1 MKTFKFMSRM
11 VTVFGLLMMFA
22 ASGWGACSGTSR
34 GSWDTSINST
44 YSNSTSAKN
53 DEQDYY
59 TISITQNGTLDIS
72 VNDTDSGNWDNL
84 TATLYP
90 NASCNTPSSWSDSTT
105 GKTETGVLTHSQT
118 VSSGTYV
125 IHIAGSSSD
134 NTNYTFSG
142 TFTPSSSPEINVIG
156 VADGSTDTSFGSTLV
171 TSGTI
176 DRTYTIQNT
185 GTANLTL
192 GTVSAG
198 GDFTVTLQ
206 PTSTVTA
213 GSSTIFTVRFDPS
226 AVGTR
231 VATISFSNN
240 DLDENPYNFSISG
253 IGDAP
258 PTIGDIPDQI
268 TTVGSSFSL
277 NLSSFVGL
285 TNSDPIILPYVL
297 TGTLPAGLTFNDAT
311 GVISGTPTTITAA
324 SSFVFKASDNDGQ
337 TSSNTFTIAVAAA
350 VTDSFGGRNFI
361 QRTQHSLFGDVK
373 VIGNTVLCIL
383 NNGVCV
389 EPSNTDSN
397 NNTNLQ
403 KAPQSASSFTLPTNA
418 TIEYARLYWQGR
430 KAATSNND
438 AWDNTSKTAAAT
450 IGIKKGS
457 GGTFTYLTADI
468 KDFDSTQSTN
478 FIRTYSASADASSVV
493 TGSDTYYIDTANF
506 YTNTGATSNNS
517 ISDGLGAYGAW
528 VLVVVY
534 QDPNE
539 TKARNITVF
548 DGYKQVTKDTGNIDI
563 SVSGFLTP
571 RTGTVDSKTY
581 VFAAEGD
588 RYIQGDAIKMA
599 GLTYS
604 TTLATIGTFD
614 SRVDVL
620 GTRNPNLTNNNGIDI
635 QKYDS
640 GTTSG
645 ALNIIRTNEVG
656 AKFQFTSTQDTYFP
670 SLIVFSTELYLPQ
683 LCYDYSLKQDGHYLA
698 IDRNTYPIAHLD
710 SVISSSDVEVT
721 VYLKNKEADIAAE
734 GIAIKAD
741 INDSAFDQVG
751 HMYTSNVNGSS
762 LIDRG
767 TPTSSATLCDYDPN
781 GNNSVTNSG
790 CTTGHD
796 IRKGNGSLDAQD
808 YVYTKYILKPKHSGL
823 ASVNQALGLSIRYYI
838 TANGNKVVYPDY
850 ILGGVNVPLC
860 PPTGVYQPQWGYFNV
875 VQSGQANASIKNNIY
890 TQISRKPFDASVVF
904 DSTPATGNNEAPAS
918 DINTTLLVEII
929 DLDAF
934 GDINASC
941 ANPDSSR
948 TQPVFV
954 PVNFSNSYFQTNIAT
969 QTNDYYNFAVKN
981 AAFRLW
987 YFNDASGTLI
997 QHWTASTSDSGKTLN
1012 SIAGLY
1018 SSSAHPLC
1026 SSSCSSPT
1034 STTCFNCIKT
1044 NYAKP
1049 LCSRDNFS
1057 IRPESY
1063 DLRIYDVDKL
1073 LPTYDIKTDSSNI
1086 KNTSK
1091 IDLSSLYGYD
1101 PLNSNTPSNRIDLA
1115 GGYTYRFDIT
1125 ATGHD
1130 GISYVPGYTRDFN
1143 NEIAYKAMMNWD
1155 PQSIK
1160 TGCNDTTN
1168 KSIAFYIANGKMLN
1182 EEREHLEVG
1191 EYRLNVFDTSWTAVD
1206 WQNMAHH
1213 TVANAF
1219 TTDYDCNTNSTLSSL
1234 INNRHGCNISTNHG
1248 GDGGGRVYRDHDFTF
1263 HPYKF
1268 NVTDINAS
1276 VGLSLVP
1283 VSPNSYIYMAD
1294 MNQSE
1299 DENMSLHLNG
1309 KITAQGFDEVLAPT
1323 FKNFVSGCYAKAL
1336 DINISESDT
1345 SHTDSSG
1352 NNLLYK
1358 LRFHNLNATGSIINA
1373 LDINTTKTLPT
1384 IDAKIQTTQDYFLKD
1399 LNGSMH
1405 TILNLNYHREVNASA
1420 NPKSIKVDHYKVN
1433 CTNAVT
1439 DCTFNAD
1446 LVNNKTTQ
1454 GFKDINATV
1463 KHYYGRTNVPKQ
1475 VYMSPIGTS
1484 ANPANDL
1491 IFYEVFCNGAGCDKT
1506 LLQNGANSQNSDDP
1520 RWFINTNH
1528 INGFGTAGTILQK
1541 NAANVTATNPTGVHQ
1556 DSTNLV
1562 YDGAK
1567 GYPYKATMENNA
1579 SSWLIYNR
1587 YNINDL
1593 NNSFEVEFQSGESGW
1608 TGIHYNN
1615 TNTALGKGAIW
1626 TNKRLDW

>member
-1 MKTFKFMSRM
+1 MKTRIRSFIFTPFVLFCLFFFSSALYAVELVNEQFTSNINGWSVSSSSKVYYSSTNNGSLFIDRNDRAWK
-11 VTVFGLLMMFA
+11 TYNFG
-22 ASGWGACSGTSR
+22 
-34 GSWDTSINST
+34 ST
-44 YSNSTSAKN
+44 YADQTLTVQLRWCDTDSWETTN
-53 DEQDYY
+53 DFLRV
-59 TISITQNGTLDIS
+59 N
-72 VNDTDSGNWDNL
+72 VNDTTAKSDYNGMGCK
-84 TATLYP
+84 TAT
-90 NASCNTPSSWSDSTT
+90 
-105 GKTETGVLTHSQT
+105 
-118 VSSGTYV
+118 
-125 IHIAGSSSD
+125 
-134 NTNYTFSG
+134 F
-142 TFTPSSSPEINVIG
+142 
-156 VADGSTDTSFGSTLV
+156 
-171 TSGTI
+171 
-176 DRTYTIQNT
+176 
-185 GTANLTL
+185 TAN
-192 GTVSAG
+192 A
-198 GDFTVTLQ
+198 
-206 PTSTVTA
+206 
-213 GSSTIFTVRFDPS
+213 
-226 AVGTR
+226 
-231 VATISFSNN
+231 N
-240 DLDENPYNFSISG
+240 G
-253 IGDAP
+253 IGDFKIEFSPRTSQDSEDAYIDWLTINGTPIAETP
-258 PTIGDIPDQI
+258 PTIASIPSQI
-268 TTVGSSFSL
+268 ATVNSSFSL

-285 TNSDPIILPYVL
+285 TNNDPIILPYVL
-297 TGTLPAGLTFNDAT
+297 IGTLPAGLTFNDAT
-311 GVISGTPTTITAA
+311 GVISGTPTIITTA
-324 SSFVFKASDNDGQ
+324 SNFVFKASDNDGQ
-337 TSSNTFTIAVAAA
+337 TSSNTFTLAVAAA
-350 VTDSFGGRNFI
+350 VTDSNGGRNFI
-361 QRTQHSLFGDVK
+361 QRSQSSLFGDVK
-373 VIGNTVLCIL
+373 VIGNTTLCIL
-383 NNGVCV
+383 NNSGVCV
-389 EPSNTDSN
+389 EPTTTNSNAD
-397 NNTNLQ
+397 TNLQ
-403 KAPQSASSFTLPTNA
+403 KAPQSYSTLTLPLDA
-418 TIEYARLYWQGR
+418 TVEYARLYWQGR

-438 AWDNTSKTAAAT
+438 AWDSTSKTAAGT
-450 IGIKKGS
+450 IKIRKGS
-457 GGTFTYLTADI
+457 AGGFTTLTADI
-468 KDFDSTQSTN
+468 KDFDSTQSSN
-478 FIRTYSASADASSVV
+478 YVRTYSASADASSVV
-493 TGSDTYYIDTANF
+493 TGSDTYYIDTASF
-506 YTNTGATSNNS
+506 YTNTGTTNNNNP
-517 ISDGLGAYGAW
+517 SDGLGAYGAW

-534 QDPNE
+534 QDPHE
-539 TKARNITVF
+539 AKARNITLF
-548 DGYKQVTKDTGNIDI
+548 DGYKQVTKDTGDIDI

-571 RTGTVDSKTY
+571 RTGVVDSKTY
-581 VFAAEGD
+581 VFTAEGD
-588 RYIQGDAIKMA
+588 KWLTNNGDVIKMA
-599 GLTYS
+599 GLTYNTS
-604 TTLATIGTFD
+604 LVTLGTFD
-614 SRVDVL
+614 SRVDVA
-620 GTRNPNLTNNNGIDI
+620 GTRNPNLLNNNGIDI
-635 QKYDS
+635 HKYDT
-640 GTTSG
+640 GTTTG
-645 ALNIIRTNEVG
+645 ARNIIGTNEVG
-656 AKFQFTSTQDTYFP
+656 AKFKFTSDQDTYFP

-683 LCYDYSLKQDGHYLA
+683 LCYDYSLKQDGQYLA

-721 VYLKNKEADIAAE
+721 VYLKNREADIAAE

-741 INDSAFDQVG
+741 INDSAFDQIG
-751 HMYTSNVNGSS
+751 HIYTSNVNGSS

-767 TPTSSATLCDYDPN
+767 TPSFSGTLCDYDPN

-808 YVYTKYILKPKHSGL
+808 YIYTKYILKPKHSGL

-850 ILGGVNVPLC
+850 ILGGTNVPLC
-860 PPTGVYQPQWGYFNV
+860 PPTGAYQPKWGYFNV

-904 DSTPATGNNEAPAS
+904 DSTPSTGNNQAPAS

-954 PVNFSNSYFQTNIAT
+954 PINFSPSIFQTNITA

-987 YFNDASGTLI
+987 YFNDVNDVLI

-1018 SSSAHPLC
+1018 LSSAHPLC

-1063 DLRIYDVDKL
+1063 DLRIFDVDKL
-1073 LPTYDIKTDSSNI
+1073 LPAYDIKTDSSNI

-1206 WQNMAHH
+1206 WQNMIHH

-1219 TTDYDCNTNSTLSSL
+1219 TTDYDCNINSTLSSL

-1283 VSPNSYIYMAD
+1283 VSPDSYIYMAD

-1323 FKNFVSGCYAKAL
+1323 FKNFVSNCYAKPL

-1345 SHTDSSG
+1345 SHVDSNG
-1352 NNLLYK
+1352 NNVLYK
-1358 LRFHNLNATGSIINA
+1358 LRFHDLNATGSIINA
-1373 LDINTTKTLPT
+1373 LDINVTKTLPT
-1384 IDAKIQTTQDYFLKD
+1384 IDARIQTTQGYFLKD
-1399 LNGSMH
+1399 LNGSMD

-1420 NPKSIKVDHYKVN
+1420 NPKSVTVNHYEVN

-1446 LVNNKTTQ
+1446 LVNNKTAQ
-1454 GFKDINATV
+1454 GFKTINATV
-1463 KHYYGRTNVPKQ
+1463 QHYYGRTNVPKQ
-1475 VYMSPIGTS
+1475 VYMSPVGTS

-1506 LLQNGANSQNSDDP
+1506 LLQNGVNSQNSDDP

-1528 INGFGTAGTILQK
+1528 INGFGTAGTIWQK
-1541 NAANVTATNPTGVHQ
+1541 NATNVTATNPTGVHQ

-1562 YDGAK
+1562 YDGGK

-1587 YNINDL
+1587 YDINDI
-1593 NNSFEVEFQSGESGW
+1593 NNSFDVEFQSGESGW